1 MCGVDWFLVVDVV
14 GVDVEIIFDFEYCLE
29 IVFEIFLFFE
39 VLFVWIGGVVIE
51 VELVVIIDVWCI
63 VDVCIEYV
71 I

>member
-39 VLFVWIGGVVIE
+39 VLFV
-51 VELVVIIDVWCI
+51 
-63 VDVCIEYV
+63 
-71 I
+71 